1 MTWITSVRNALS
13 LVVPIKKETPDTLW
27 HKCKGCG
34 QMIFTRE
41 LEENLHVCPKCEH
54 HERVGPRI
62 RFDQMLDE
70 GTCQLLPAPKV
81 PDDPLKFRDSKKYA
95 DRIKA
100 PILLIHGGA
109 DDNSGTF
116 PIQSERMYAALKG
129 NGATVRYVV
138 LPNEPHGY
146 RALESTEETLW
157 QMTDWLDRHVKPKQ
171 AAGEVPAG
179 RK

>member
-1 MTWITSVRNALS
+1 MRRLWGDDGFA
-13 LVVPIKKETPDTLW
+13 VVVDREWRTRTEHRLAVAPSRPEMSP
-27 HKCKGCG
+27 
-34 QMIFTRE
+34 FT
-41 LEENLHVCPKCEH
+41 
-54 HERVGPRI
+54 
-62 RFDQMLDE
+62 
-70 GTCQLLPAPKV
+70 
-81 PDDPLKFRDSKKYA
+81 YA

-157 QMTDWLDRHVKPKQ
+157 QMTDWLDRYVKPKQ
-171 AAGEVPAG
+171 TGSTVAAIAA
-179 RK
+179 KK